1 MSAGGC
7 SAEYINSGC
16 QCLTDS
22 LDITASICGYINKK
36 NGLVYPCDLG
46 CCIPSCTN
54 VGRYPIFNQDFRPST
69 GAQLPPG
76 FNRSL
81 PQNDDPSET
90 IGAAPFSNPQPPGRK
105 VWQIVFTGFV
115 FLVLI
120 LLSLMTLKAQSHG

>member
-7 SAEYINSGC
+7 SAEYVNAGC
-16 QCLTDS
+16 QCLTDP
-22 LDITASICGYINKK
+22 LDITSSICGYVNKQ

-46 CCIPSCTN
+46 CCIPACTN
-54 VGRYPIFNQDFRPST
+54 VGQYPIFNQDFRPST

-76 FNRSL
+76 FNTDL
-81 PQNDDPSET
+81 PQSDQESS
-90 IGAAPFSNPQPPGRK
+90 IQGAAPFSNPQPPDKK

-120 LLSLMTLKAQSHG
+120 LLAMIALKAQSRG